1 MSGFK
6 ALIDR
11 LEAQEIL
18 TPQDRARLRDL
29 KARQARL
36 ERHLSDASIEIAQER
51 IDCERRRAKLA
62 EEMREAAKQE
72 LAARALCDLP
82 LWGGK

>member
-1 MSGFK
+1 MSGFVK
-6 ALIDR
+6 LINR

-36 ERHLSDASIEIAQER
+36 EARLRDAGQAVAVQEAAQAA
-51 IDCERRRAKLA
+51 RRRDLEA
-62 EEMREAAKQE
+62 EIRKGARRE
-72 LAARALCDLP
+72 LAAASLRDLP
-82 LWGGK
+82 LFAGE